1 METQILESTKTEVEN
16 AVDNAFELARSLSQS
31 NFRLF
36 LALGDYFE
44 IFEHTNESP
53 YVIENVDDIRY
64 DTNRIKFL
72 TRYLHNHYER
82 GGFSYQDADGIDC
95 ITIELMIYSQMWESD
110 FFLKTLS
117 RLASLAIGEEYLW
130 NPFEKETLKGDE
142 KKEESN
148 WTWVHRRIIHPLKNK
163 GVALGDLINE
173 CYCPNLR
180 HSFAHSIYEIS
191 ERYEEINY
199 FGFNRPE
206 QKRKRLFYPQKSYS
220 LSFSDFQ
227 VKFLK
232 SAHLSYYL
240 NALLNRYRF
249 YELNK
254 LHSVEKIE
262 LPTRN
267 TVGIK
272 VIQEFGIN
280 RFVFE

>member
-1 METQILESTKTEVEN
+1 MLESTKTEVEN
-16 AVDNAFELARSLSQS
+16 AVNRAFELARLLSQS
-31 NFRLF
+31 SFRLF

-44 IFEHTNESP
+44 IFESTNESP

-72 TRYLHNHYER
+72 TRYLHNHYET
-82 GGFSYQDADGIDC
+82 GGFSYQDANGIDC

-110 FFLKTLS
+110 FFLKTLA
-117 RLASLAIGEEYLW
+117 RLASLAIGEKYLW
-130 NPFEKETLKGDE
+130 NPFEKETLE
-142 KKEESN
+142 KKELSN
-148 WTWVHRRIIHPLKNK
+148 WTWVHRRIIHPLINK
-163 GVALGDLINE
+163 GVALGNLINE

-191 ERYEEINY
+191 EQSKEINY

-232 SAHLSYYL
+232 SAHLSYYM
-240 NALLNRYRF
+240 NTLLNQYRYL
-249 YELNK
+249 ELNK
-254 LHSVEKIE
+254 LHSIEKIE
-262 LPTRN
+262 LPN
-267 TVGIK
+267 GHTVGIK

-280 RFVFE
+280 KFIFE